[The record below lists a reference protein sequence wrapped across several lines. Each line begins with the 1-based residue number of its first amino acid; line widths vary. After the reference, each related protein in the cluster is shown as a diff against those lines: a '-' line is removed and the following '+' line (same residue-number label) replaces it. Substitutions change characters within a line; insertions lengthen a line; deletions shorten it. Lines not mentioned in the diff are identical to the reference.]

1 MAFYERGMDVSRYQ
15 GLVNW
20 PAVAGAGIQ
29 FAMVRIGS
37 SNGGA
42 AYVDPYF
49 QRNVQGAHDAGLK
62 VGAYYF
68 TYAKTRD
75 QVNTELETFLMALAG
90 LRLEYPVFVDVESNQ
105 LTGLGGSR

>member
-1 MAFYERGMDVSRYQ
+1 MAVYERGIDVSRYQ

-42 AYVDPYF
+42 AYVDPY
-49 QRNVQGAHDAGLK
+49 
-62 VGAYYF
+62 
-68 TYAKTRD
+68 
-75 QVNTELETFLMALAG
+75 LAVK
-90 LRLEYPVFVDVESNQ
+90 E
-105 LTGLGGSR
+105 